1 MKETRE
7 EIERRLAEIEAREKA
22 RTQGGWVADGRG
34 FVRGCA
40 SHETGTG
47 WLVSTVRDLLA
58 ENERLHADLRRLDPH
73 YGQSPEDREAEF
85 SEHLWAALGGGGE
98 APKRRPLA

>member
-7 EIERRLAEIEAREKA
+7 EICAKLAQLEQFWRKHD
-22 RTQGGWVADGRG
+22 VVGRNG
-34 FVRGCA
+34 A
-40 SHETGTG
+40 M
-47 WLVSTVRDLLA
+47 WLVSTVRVLLA
-58 ENERLHADLRRLDPH
+58 ENGRLHADLRRLDPH